1 MNRFP
6 PFIVESMRQSGAM
19 TTCVP
24 LEFDQG
30 GWQSTVFFELGGKE
44 CKEDRRL
51 LRKTTSPLAIGIEA
65 DIIEHTNAAVVMLRF
80 EVMTTRENPL
90 VGEVLLAPG
99 MGDVQFETLKYLSNQ
114 PSLKFYF
121 GDSTYHTIHSQQI
134 ALNSSANQGYGE
146 LLDEAVSH
154 DALIRLTGKYDA
166 MLALREVV
174 DHYET
179 R

>member
-1 MNRFP
+1 
-6 PFIVESMRQSGAM
+6 MRQSGAM

-80 EVMTTRENPL
+80 EVMTTRDNPL
-90 VGEVLLAPG
+90 VGEVLLAPDHQRRRVDHRIAERG
-99 MGDVQFETLKYLSNQ
+99 L
-114 PSLKFYF
+114 PSR
-121 GDSTYHTIHSQQI
+121 
-134 ALNSSANQGYGE
+134 A
-146 LLDEAVSH
+146 
-154 DALIRLTGKYDA
+154 
-166 MLALREVV
+166 ALR
-174 DHYET
+174 
-179 R
+179 